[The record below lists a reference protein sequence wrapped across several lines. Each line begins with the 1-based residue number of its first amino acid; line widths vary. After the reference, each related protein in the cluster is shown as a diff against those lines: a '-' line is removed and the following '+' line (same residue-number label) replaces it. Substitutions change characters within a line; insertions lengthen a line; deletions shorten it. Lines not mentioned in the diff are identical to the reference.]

1 MSVATHAPRQL
12 RTQSMRYNSITVV
25 LVMGLVLRE
34 HGTADAV
41 RRAAMD
47 MSRKVAMEQQPRMKK
62 LARLMDDETVMR
74 VALRIA
80 QDGTDGMGIYP
91 GEPFPVKQQKA
102 PVEPPRCHMKP
113 MKLSGYHRHRH
124 WKCQHCA
131 HTKPL
136 RPEDLPE

>member
-1 MSVATHAPRQL
+1 MIAPRQL
-12 RTQSMRYNSITVV
+12 RTQTMRYNSVTVV
-25 LVMGLVLRE
+25 LVMALVLRE
-34 HGTADAV
+34 HGTPAAV
-41 RRAAMD
+41 RRAARD
-47 MSRKVAMEQQPRMKK
+47 MAGKVCLEHQPKFKK
-62 LARLMDDETVMR
+62 LARIADDELVMR
-74 VALRIA
+74 VALNIA

-91 GEPFPVKQQKA
+91 GTPFPVKQPRK

-113 MKLSGYHRHRH
+113 MRMAGYHKHRH